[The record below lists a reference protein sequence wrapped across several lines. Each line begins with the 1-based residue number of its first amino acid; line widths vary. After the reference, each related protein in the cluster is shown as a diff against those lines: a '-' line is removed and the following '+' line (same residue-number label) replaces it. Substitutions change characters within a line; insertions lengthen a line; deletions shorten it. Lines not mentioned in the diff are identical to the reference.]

1 LSERGGFLHAEGND
15 GASIAFVVIIA
26 IKGED
31 RAYQCGYAQALEHV
45 HNDLERRRKG

>member
-1 LSERGGFLHAEGND
+1 MALNALLAGSRRHATAVALD
-15 GASIAFVVIIA
+15 GA

-31 RAYQCGYAQALEHV
+31 RAYQCGYAQALDHL